1 MGRIKFLSFFFLIFL
16 AAIAARLFYWQVVEG
31 ENLARAASLQRNLTR
46 QIPAD
51 RGTIYAKDGKILAGN
66 EAGYLVFAST
76 VDLKDSVAGVAKKL
90 APILA
95 SAQTEQLSRLTL
107 LKGQQLPTVDAKE
120 IELDLVAKLSKPNN
134 YYIPLVHHLPQK
146 YTDQVEQLN
155 IFGLG
160 FDPEPIRL
168 YPEGSLAATT
178 LGFVGSDTN
187 GEAVGYF
194 GLEGFYNAEL
204 SGKSGV
210 ESLEKDAAGRPIPI
224 GSFDIL
230 PPRDGRDLTTTI
242 DRFVQ
247 FIVEKHLREGVA
259 LYGARS
265 GTATVLDPKTGDI
278 LASVTWPAFDPRD
291 YQRYDKAGYKDGLTG
306 DTYEPGSTF
315 KIATMAI
322 GLDTGVVG
330 PDTECPVCSGPLVVQ
345 GHSIKTWNN
354 KYFASGETMT
364 KILEHSNNV
373 GTAWLAGK
381 VGRDRF
387 YEYTKKFGLGV
398 KTGLDIEG
406 EESGVF
412 YSGSSVLQ
420 PLDLATMGFG
430 QGFSTT
436 ALKILQIAGSIAN
449 EGMMMQPRFVSK
461 ITDLDREIVLEPKK
475 VGQVIKPETARVL
488 TQMLVK
494 AVENGEARRLVPKGY
509 RVAGKTGTAQ
519 IAIAG
524 KYDPNKTIA
533 SFVGFTPAE
542 DPKFAMIV
550 KYVEPTTTPH
560 GATTAVPTFM
570 SITKDLF
577 GYFGLAPSP

>member
-1 MGRIKFLSFFFLIFL
+1 MGRIKFLSIFFLIFL
-16 AAIAARLFYWQVVEG
+16 AAIAARLFYWQVIEG

-46 QIPAD
+46 QIPAE
-51 RGTIYAKDGKILAGN
+51 RGTIYARDGKILAGN

-76 VDLKDSVAGVAKKL
+76 VDLKDPVAGVAKKL
-90 APILA
+90 SGIIAA
-95 SAQTEQLSRLTL
+95 AQTEQMSKLTL
-107 LKGQQLPTVDAKE
+107 LKGQVLPEVSAKA

-134 YYIPLVHHLPQK
+134 YYIPLVRRLPQK
-146 YTDQVEQLN
+146 YSDQIRELN

-160 FDPEPIRL
+160 FDPEPLRM

-178 LGFVGSDTN
+178 LGFVGSDSD
-187 GEAVGYF
+187 GDQVGYF

-247 FIVEKHLREGVA
+247 FIVEKHLREGVEKF
-259 LYGARS
+259 GAKS

-278 LASVTWPAFDPRD
+278 LASVTWPAFDPRG
-291 YQRYDKAGYKDGLTG
+291 YERYDKAGYKDGLTG

-322 GLDTGVVG
+322 GLDTGLVG
-330 PDTECPVCSGPLVVQ
+330 PDTSCPVCHEALVVQ
-345 GHSIKTWNN
+345 GHSIRTWNN
-354 KYFASGETMT
+354 KYFTSGETMT

-381 VGRDRF
+381 VGRDKF
-387 YEYTKKFGLGV
+387 YEYAKKFGLGD

-406 EESGVF
+406 EETGVF

-436 ALKILQIAGSIAN
+436 ALKILQIAGTIAN
-449 EGMMMQPRFVSK
+449 GGVMMQPRLVSK
-461 ITDLDREIVLEPKK
+461 ITDLDREIILDPKA

-488 TQMLVK
+488 TQMLVR
-494 AVENGEARRLVPKGY
+494 AVENGEAKRLVPPGY

-570 SITKDLF
+570 AITKDLF
-577 GYFGLAPSP
+577 GFFGLAPSP

>member
-1 MGRIKFLSFFFLIFL
+1 MGRIKLLSFFFLIFL
-16 AAIAARLFYWQVVEG
+16 AAIAARLFYWQVIEG
-31 ENLARAASLQRNLTR
+31 EKLARAASLQRNLTR
-46 QIPAD
+46 QIPAE
-51 RGTIYAKDGKILAGN
+51 RGTIYARDGKILAGN
-66 EAGYLVFAST
+66 AAGYLVFAST
-76 VDLKDSVAGVAKKL
+76 VDLKESIPGTAKKL
-90 APILA
+90 AAIFA
-95 SAQTEQLSRLTL
+95 AAKEEELSQLTL
-107 LKGQQLPTVDAKE
+107 LKGQELPSVDAKK
-120 IELDLVAKLSKPNN
+120 IELELVAKLSQPSN
-134 YYIPLVHHLPQK
+134 YYIPLIHHLPQK
-146 YTDQVEQLN
+146 YTDELKNLN

-160 FDPEPIRL
+160 FDPEPLRM

-178 LGFVGSDTN
+178 LGFVGSNTN
-187 GEAVGYF
+187 GEPFGYF

-204 SGKSGV
+204 SGRSGL
-210 ESLEKDAAGRPIPI
+210 ESLERDGAGRPIPI

-247 FIVEKHLREGVA
+247 FTVERHLREGVA
-259 LYGARS
+259 LYGAKS
-265 GTATVLDPKTGDI
+265 GTATVLDPRTGDI
-278 LASVTWPAFDPRD
+278 LASVTWPAFDPRGFE
-291 YQRYDKAGYKDGLTG
+291 YYDKSGYKDGLTA

-315 KIATMAI
+315 KIATMGI

-330 PDTECPVCSGPLVVQ
+330 PDTECPVCGGALVVQ

-354 KYFASGETMT
+354 KYFPTGETMT
-364 KILEHSNNV
+364 KILEHSNNI

-381 VGRDRF
+381 VGREKF
-387 YEYTKKFGLGV
+387 YEYAKKLGIGE
-398 KTGLDIEG
+398 KTGIDIEG
-406 EESGVF
+406 EETGVF

-436 ALKILQIAGSIAN
+436 ALKILQIAGAVAN
-449 EGMMMQPRFVSK
+449 GGLMMEPRLVSK
-461 ITDLDREIVLEPKK
+461 ITDLDREIQLPPKQ
-475 VGQVIKPETARVL
+475 VGQVIKSETARVL

-533 SFVGFTPAE
+533 SFVGFAPAE

-570 SITKDLF
+570 AITKDLF
-577 GYFGLAPSP
+577 GYFGLAPTP

>member
-1 MGRIKFLSFFFLIFL
+1 MARIKFLLFFFLIFL
-16 AAIAARLFYWQVVEG
+16 AAIAARLFYWQVIEG
-31 ENLARAASLQRNLTR
+31 ENLARAASMQRNLTR
-46 QIPAD
+46 QIPAE
-51 RGTIYAKDGKILAGN
+51 RGTIYARDGKILAGN

-90 APILA
+90 AGIIVA
-95 SAQTEQLSRLTL
+95 AQTEQLSKLTL
-107 LKGQQLPTVDAKE
+107 LKGQVLPTVDAKA

-134 YYIPLVHHLPQK
+134 YYIPLVRRLPQI
-146 YTDQVEQLN
+146 YTDQIKELN

-160 FDPEPIRL
+160 FDPEPLRM

-178 LGFVGSDTN
+178 LGFVGSNTD
-187 GEAVGYF
+187 GEQVGYF

-247 FIVEKHLREGVA
+247 FIVEKHLREGVEKF
-259 LYGARS
+259 GAKS

-278 LASVTWPAFDPRD
+278 LASVTWPAFDPRGFE
-291 YQRYDKAGYKDGLTG
+291 RYDKAGYKDGLTG

-322 GLDTGVVG
+322 GLDTGLVG
-330 PDTECPVCSGPLVVQ
+330 PDTSCPVCHEALVVQ
-345 GHSIKTWNN
+345 GHSIRTWNN
-354 KYFASGETMT
+354 KYFTSGETMT

-381 VGRDRF
+381 VGRDKF
-387 YEYTKKFGLGV
+387 YEYAKKFGLGD

-406 EESGVF
+406 EETGVF
-412 YSGSSVLQ
+412 YSGSSALQ

-436 ALKILQIAGSIAN
+436 ALKILQIAGAIAN
-449 EGMMMQPRFVSK
+449 GGVMMEPRLVSR
-461 ITDLDREIVLEPKK
+461 ITDLDREIVLEPKS

-494 AVENGEARRLVPKGY
+494 AVENGEAKRLVPPGY

-570 SITKDLF
+570 AITKDLF
-577 GYFGLAPSP
+577 GYYGLAPNP

>member
-1 MGRIKFLSFFFLIFL
+1 MGRIKFLLIFFLVFL
-16 AAIAARLFYWQVVEG
+16 AAIAARLFYWQVIEG

-46 QIPAD
+46 QIPAE
-51 RGTIYAKDGKILAGN
+51 RGTIYARDGKILAGN

-90 APILA
+90 SGIIAA
-95 SAQTEQLSRLTL
+95 AQTDKLSKLTL
-107 LKGQQLPTVDAKE
+107 LKGQVLPEVDAKA

-134 YYIPLVHHLPQK
+134 YYIPLVRRLPQI
-146 YTDQVEQLN
+146 YTDQIKELN

-160 FDPEPIRL
+160 FDPEPLRM

-178 LGFVGSDTN
+178 LGFVGSDTD
-187 GEAVGYF
+187 GDQVGYF

-247 FIVEKHLREGVA
+247 FIVEKHLREGVEKF
-259 LYGARS
+259 GAKS
-265 GTATVLDPKTGDI
+265 GTATVIDPKTGDI
-278 LASVTWPAFDPRD
+278 LASVTWPAFDPRG
-291 YQRYDKAGYKDGLTG
+291 YERYDKAGYKDGLTG

-322 GLDTGVVG
+322 GLDTGLVG
-330 PDTECPVCSGPLVVQ
+330 PDTSCPVCHEALVVQ
-345 GHSIKTWNN
+345 GHSIRTWNN
-354 KYFASGETMT
+354 KYFTSGETMT

-381 VGRDRF
+381 VGRDKF
-387 YEYTKKFGLGV
+387 YEYAKKLGLGD

-406 EESGVF
+406 EETGVF

-436 ALKILQIAGSIAN
+436 ALKILQIAGTIAN
-449 EGMMMQPRFVSK
+449 GGVMMEPRLVSK
-461 ITDLDREIVLEPKK
+461 ITDLDREILLEPKSL
-475 VGQVIKPETARVL
+475 GQVLKPETARIL

-494 AVENGEARRLVPKGY
+494 AVENGEAKRLVPPGY

-570 SITKDLF
+570 AITKDLF
-577 GYFGLAPSP
+577 GFFGLAPSP